1 MTTDHAQQ
9 QADVI
14 GMTRAAQVHGSGT
27 LSEAEILAQ
36 YAVINA
42 REAKPI
48 PAKQNE
54 VEPVGNID
62 PAQAVRG
69 VVLFGAVLA
78 AGAVSVV
85 SVVEVC
91 AAVAAFIQAKAMAI
105 GGSVFALL
113 VLWAALS
120 GKRAV
125 SESTTNQS
133 AGSGQ
138 GCQCGG
144 NIYVTQVNGN
154 GNQTIK

>member
-9 QADVI
+9 QADII
-14 GMTRAAQVHGSGT
+14 GMTRAEQVHGSGA
-27 LSEAEILAQ
+27 LSDAEILAQ
-36 YAVINA
+36 YALINA

-48 PAKQNE
+48 PAKQSS
-54 VEPVGNID
+54 VEPVGHID

-69 VVLFGAVLA
+69 VVMFGAVLA
-78 AGAVSVV
+78 VGSVAVV

-91 AAVAAFIQAKAMAI
+91 AAVAAFIHAKAMAI
-105 GGSVFALL
+105 GGGAFALL
-113 VLWAALS
+113 LLWAAVS

-125 SESTTNQS
+125 NESTTNQS

-138 GCQCGG
+138 GCACGG

-154 GNQTIK
+154 GNQTSK